1 MDWHTSEMEEPDP
14 VFRRYVAQSS
24 RRTSIL
30 QTEEPVDRSA
40 ATNGSETFSALKQKI
55 EYLESRI
62 ATLESLQKTPTVT
75 LPDRVTSRRKSQDD
89 TRLEDE
95 PHYFRGKGFKTYFLG
110 PTNPSSMLKFFPE
123 IHHFVKDPALLQ
135 TPLARVQKDLEDM
148 RSREKE
154 RRRHRPPVEQ
164 NLLTLLPS
172 REIVDRLTRLYFDTY
187 EHIYRILHR
196 PSFWAQYGCGDYHT
210 WSESLVAIV
219 LLVVATVNC
228 LSTTELSFHD
238 QNSSAREAAETW
250 ITSVEL
256 WLSRQSQ
263 KHVTM
268 EFFQTHCLLLLA
280 KRINCIKRKR
290 AWTASGNLLR
300 QAVSS
305 GLHLEPSLIE
315 KNEISVFEQEMRR
328 RLWAT
333 IFEWDLDASTMR
345 GVPPLASSVP
355 SNCNAPLNINDDQ
368 MESSSE
374 LAPKAKPLNEKTE
387 TSFLKVSL
395 QSLPLRVSLA
405 STINDSNTHLSFE
418 DILHYEARINEELDK
433 LPMWVKEPNARTCSG
448 LPSTPLPSVSSLTPS
463 QLPVG
468 TDSLLSLELSAHNVM
483 LANLPKLPPLQNGGS
498 QYDFATINRLPDWD
512 LDDLWGFETINS

>member
-1 MDWHTSEMEEPDP
+1 
-14 VFRRYVAQSS
+14 
-24 RRTSIL
+24 
-30 QTEEPVDRSA
+30 
-40 ATNGSETFSALKQKI
+40 
-55 EYLESRI
+55 
-62 ATLESLQKTPTVT
+62 
-75 LPDRVTSRRKSQDD
+75 
-89 TRLEDE
+89 
-95 PHYFRGKGFKTYFLG
+95 
-110 PTNPSSMLKFFPE
+110 
-123 IHHFVKDPALLQ
+123 
-135 TPLARVQKDLEDM
+135 M

-448 LPSTPLPSVSSLTPS
+448 LPSVFRSVRLEGALLDIQLRQYLIYLHNPSTRTGPATQKTYSRIACMTASQKILDYYFKLAAAGNNSLNLYSNSLYTGILTISLNMLLETQGQWVVPHIVQRCTNARRCHHGQKLSSFA
-463 QLPVG
+463 
-468 TDSLLSLELSAHNVM
+468 SL
-483 LANLPKLPPLQNGGS
+483 NG
-498 QYDFATINRLPDWD
+498 
-512 LDDLWGFETINS
+512 